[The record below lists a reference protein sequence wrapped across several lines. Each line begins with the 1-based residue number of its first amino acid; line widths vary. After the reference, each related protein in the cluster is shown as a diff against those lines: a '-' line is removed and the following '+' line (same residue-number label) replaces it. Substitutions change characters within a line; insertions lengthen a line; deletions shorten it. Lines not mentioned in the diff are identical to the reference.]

1 MAFFL
6 TTIPLSQLTY
16 FGVFM
21 FPAPNTNFGEV
32 KSTDNKALPSEP
44 VEMKDVFA
52 IEIVRGSIRTA
63 IVSGVFKIAGIDK
76 PFSVRSGRLRVCVEC
91 LWKGR
96 KPRTTWM
103 HITLG
108 KLWKI
113 HKTYDGKICVN
124 IR

>member
-1 MAFFL
+1 
-6 TTIPLSQLTY
+6 
-16 FGVFM
+16 M

-32 KSTDNKALPSEP
+32 RSLDRKAKPGEP
-44 VEMKDVFA
+44 ILMKGVFA
-52 IEIVRGSIRTA
+52 VEIINGTIRDPK
-63 IVSGVFKIAGIDK
+63 VSSVFKIAEVEK

-108 KLWKI
+108 RVWKI
-113 HKTYDGKICVN
+113 HHSYDGKICVD

>member
-1 MAFFL
+1 
-6 TTIPLSQLTY
+6 
-16 FGVFM
+16 M

-32 KSTDNKALPSEP
+32 KSLDAAAKPSQTIP
-44 VEMKDVFA
+44 MKGVFA
-52 IEIVRGSIRTA
+52 IEIIGGRIRTA
-63 IVSGVFKIAGIDK
+63 KVSNVFKIAKTDK
-76 PFSVRSGRLRVCVEC
+76 PFSVRKGRLRVCVEC

-108 KLWKI
+108 RVWKI
-113 HKTYDGKICVN
+113 HHNYDGKICVD

>member
-1 MAFFL
+1 
-6 TTIPLSQLTY
+6 
-16 FGVFM
+16 M

-32 KSTDNKALPSEP
+32 RSLDTAAQPSLTIP
-44 VEMKDVFA
+44 MKGVFA
-52 IEIVRGSIRTA
+52 IEIIGGTIRSA
-63 IVSGVFKIAGIDK
+63 KVSSVFKVAKIDK

-108 KLWKI
+108 RAWKLK
-113 HKTYDGKICVN
+113 HTYDGEICVD